1 MEFKTYKD
9 LEVWKESRVL
19 VKMIYQATQ
28 QFPDSEKFGL
38 TNQMRRCAVSVVSN
52 IAEGVGRNYSKETV
66 QFLHI
71 AKGSTYEL
79 ETQIIVAND
88 LAFLNEKQT
97 EELLSKLDVVKK
109 LLHGFIQYK
118 QKN

>member
-9 LEVWKESRVL
+9 LEVWKESRLL

-28 QFPDSEKFGL
+28 QFPDAEKFGL

-88 LAFLNEKQT
+88 LAFLNEMQT
-97 EELLSKLDVVKK
+97 EELLAKLDLVKK